1 MGFRLAVAVLA
12 LAAGWLAGCQSTPT
26 APSLASAPASS
37 STAPTAARPARQ
49 HVTVAITSPN
59 EMFAIPWVAQD
70 SGILARY
77 GLDAEVVVVGGSPR
91 VTQSLVAGDFDY
103 AIAATAALIRARA
116 QGADPQ
122 IIAGT
127 SDLAIGQK
135 IMVAP
140 GAAVRSLADLRGK
153 TVGITQYGSE
163 AHTFIQLAL
172 ARAGLD
178 PNDATILQL
187 GASPQVAA
195 AVASGNVD
203 AGVVSG
209 PAGLRAQRAGGVVLV
224 ESRDL
229 HILSP
234 QGTLATTRRLIERDR
249 DQVLRFL
256 SAYVEAI
263 HFFKTNPEETKRIL
277 QQRMGDLPA
286 DEVAYLYEE
295 VKDVYQP
302 LPTVSAEAIQAVIER
317 EDDIPKTVGPGDVLD
332 MSLLQ
337 EIEQRGLLR
346 QLYP

>member
-1 MGFRLAVAVLA
+1 MPLRRTVVLLAVV
-12 LAAGWLAGCQSTPT
+12 AGWLVGCQAAST
-26 APSLASAPASS
+26 APSVAPGDSSPAPA
-37 STAPTAARPARQ
+37 APPARR

-70 SGILARY
+70 SGLFARH
-77 GLDAEVVVVGGSPR
+77 GLDVEVVVVGGSPR
-91 VTQSLVAGDFDY
+91 VTQSLVAGDFEF
-103 AIAATAALIRARA
+103 AIAAAAALIRARA

-135 IMVAP
+135 ILVAP
-140 GAAVRSLADLRGK
+140 GAAVRALADLRGK

-172 ARAGLD
+172 ARAGVD
-178 PNDATILQL
+178 PSEVTILQL

-195 AVASGNVD
+195 AVASGNLD

-209 PAGLRAQRAGGVVLV
+209 PAGLRAERAGGVVLV
-224 ESRDL
+224 DARAL
-229 HILSP
+229 GILSP

-256 SAYVEAI
+256 AAYVEAI
-263 HFFKTNPEETKRIL
+263 HFFKTQRDATIRIL
-277 QQRMGDLPA
+277 QQRMGDLPEE
-286 DEVAYLYEE
+286 EVAYLYDGI
-295 VKDVYQP
+295 KDVYQP
-302 LPTVSAEAIQAVIER
+302 LPTVSAEAIQAVIDR
-317 EDDIPKTVGPGDVLD
+317 EDDIPKTIAPSDVLD
-332 MSLLQ
+332 MSLLR

>member
-1 MGFRLAVAVLA
+1 MRLRLAVVALA
-12 LAAGWLAGCQSTPT
+12 LMTGGLAGCQAAAT
-26 APSLASAPASS
+26 APGAAPADSAPAPAS
-37 STAPTAARPARQ
+37 PPARQ

-70 SGILARY
+70 SGLFARH
-77 GLDAEVVVVGGSPR
+77 GLDAEVMVVGGSPR

-103 AIAATAALIRARA
+103 AIAAAAALIRARA
-116 QGADPQ
+116 QGADPR

-178 PNDATILQL
+178 PSEVTILQL

-195 AVASGNVD
+195 AVASGHID

-209 PAGLRAQRAGGVVLV
+209 PAGLRAERAGGKVLV
-224 ESRDL
+224 DARDL
-229 HILSP
+229 GILSP
-234 QGTLATTRRLIERDR
+234 QGTLATTQRLIERDR

-256 SAYVEAI
+256 TAYVEAI
-263 HFFKTNPEETKRIL
+263 HFFKTNPAETKHIL
-277 QQRMGDLPA
+277 QQRMGDLPV
-286 DEVAYLYEE
+286 DEVAYLYDGI
-295 VKDVYQP
+295 KDVYRP
-302 LPTVSAEAIQAVIER
+302 LPTVSAEAIQAVIDR
-317 EDDIPKTVGPGDVLD
+317 EEDIPRTITPGDVLD